1 MISKKRYLELKKKR
15 KLLHK
20 ELVAQKTRVAR
31 YKNYMDTV
39 SRSAFRPEFVVNMEY
54 YRNLKTEYR
63 LITELIDSI
72 IELRFAR
79 ELVKVSTR
87 VVE

>member
-20 ELVAQKTRVAR
+20 ELVSEKKRVTR
-31 YKNYMDTV
+31 YKNYMDTI
-39 SRSAFRPEFVVNMEY
+39 SMSAFRPEFNMAMMIY
-54 YRNLKTEYR
+54 TQLKTEYR
-63 LITELIDSI
+63 LITELIDSV